1 MKGGVIL
8 FIVEGPSD
16 QDAITAFIAKE
27 VLEQNIKVTVKVMHG
42 DILTRY
48 DEHTKDYSI
57 HSGNVK
63 GEVKKLILDY
73 LNSPSVKSSHIRV
86 NDIKKVYYMTD
97 TDNCFLKEEVHSI
110 NKKECLRKMFNFEE
124 IELSK
129 NKKTEF
135 ETIFFA
141 HNLEHVIDK
150 NSNKLSDKEKEKIA
164 SDFAVESLL
173 NREYFIKAFT
183 TSLMTWNSFEES
195 YKEIQTY
202 EDRASNMNNLL
213 DEIEKWK
220 QEQNNH
226 YLK

>member
-8 FIVEGPSD
+8 FVVEGPSD

-48 DEHTKDYSI
+48 DEHTKNYSI
-57 HSGNVK
+57 NSGNVK

-73 LNSPSVKSSHIRV
+73 LNSPSVKSSHIRI

-110 NKKECLRKMFNFEE
+110 NKKECLRRMFNFEE

-150 NSNKLSDKEKEKIA
+150 NSNKLTDKEKEQIA

-173 NREYFIKAFT
+173 NRDYFIKTFI

-220 QEQNNH
+220 QE
-226 YLK
+226 LKN

>member
-1 MKGGVIL
+1 M
-8 FIVEGPSD
+8 
-16 QDAITAFIAKE
+16 
-27 VLEQNIKVTVKVMHG
+27 
-42 DILTRY
+42 Y
-48 DEHTKDYSI
+48 
-57 HSGNVK
+57 
-63 GEVKKLILDY
+63 
-73 LNSPSVKSSHIRV
+73 
-86 NDIKKVYYMTD
+86 
-97 TDNCFLKEEVHSI
+97 
-110 NKKECLRKMFNFEE
+110 
-124 IELSK
+124 
-129 NKKTEF
+129 
-135 ETIFFA
+135 
-141 HNLEHVIDK
+141 
-150 NSNKLSDKEKEKIA
+150 KEKEKIA